1 MVCCSMRVR
10 AQLQRTVVDE
20 QSLSRTF
27 SLDEVSSALFAMDI
41 NSSPGPDGFGL
52 AFYRTY
58 WQQTKFD
65 LLSFLNSFHDGSV
78 DLNGI
83 NRAHLVLHPKKDGA
97 NSPDAFRPISLQNC
111 PMKLIT
117 KILTIRLRPFIP
129 NLIDPDQTGF
139 VHGRNIDAVKFVY
152 AADFL
157 SCCHKRQAPTAV
169 LKRSWDSLHRIMR
182 ARGFGTTWC
191 SWVSRTLH
199 TGKTAILLNG
209 TPGRWFQC
217 HRGLRQ
223 ADPISPYLFIIVA
236 GVLQRLIQQASANG
250 ELCHPINPTI
260 PYPVL

>member
-1 MVCCSMRVR
+1 MRVR
-10 AQLQRTVVDE
+10 AQLQRSVVDE

-169 LKRSWDSLHRIMR
+169 LKRSWDSLHRYY
-182 ARGFGTTWC
+182 AG
-191 SWVSRTLH
+191 SWFWHHLVQLDLSYP

-223 ADPISPYLFIIVA
+223 GDPISPTCSSL
-236 GVLQRLIQQASANG
+236 
-250 ELCHPINPTI
+250 
-260 PYPVL
+260 